1 MAPWVAPSSDGPAPD
16 APISAWCR
24 LPLDHLGS
32 GPASLAL
39 SKRFSGVQGVT
50 PPFLELIRSGG
61 PGHPYTGWGP
71 HPGCP
76 RGPRIG
82 LHQPPPFK
90 DSAKNL
96 SAHHLSTHPAPT
108 PPELGP
114 PSTPQAPSQD
124 SAVRVGHSAGLRGH
138 LPGRAILRHV
148 ASLRSSRAVI
158 AQEPQGPLGPAVAFL
173 CPRPGV
179 AQQSAG
185 LPSRDPPASS

>member
-50 PPFLELIRSGG
+50 PPFLELTRSGG
-61 PGHPYTGWGP
+61 PGNPYTGWGP

-96 SAHHLSTHPAPT
+96 SAHHLSTHPAPM

-124 SAVRVGHSAGLRGH
+124 SAVRVGPSAGLRGH

-158 AQEPQGPLGPAVAFL
+158 AQEPQGPLGPAAAFL
-173 CPRPGV
+173 WGRPAV
-179 AQQSAG
+179 SRLG